1 MSAKMS
7 GRPRRQPIASP
18 GSRTVIGRSNS
29 TTVQQTDDGDRV
41 VLKDSNWVREL
52 FVHDQWLW
60 EGATDASP
68 VQNRVRIHLEA
79 VEVPKRVAPVAE
91 DNR

>member
-1 MSAKMS
+1 M
-7 GRPRRQPIASP
+7 
-18 GSRTVIGRSNS
+18 
-29 TTVQQTDDGDRV
+29 QQTDDGDRA
-41 VLKDSNWVREL
+41 VLKDSNWVREP